1 MTPIFF
7 RKAEELRDLWDA
19 SLSND
24 VAKDFLASPSTS
36 TPATE
41 TILDIAHWTSRATF
55 DVIGLAG
62 FDYEFSSLQ
71 DESEEV
77 YLAYR
82 RMFAVADTSPQL
94 RGLLQIY
101 FPFIESILVSIQFFG
116 RYIITD
122 ITNSQMKLPEPRV
135 IACELS
141 MKQGNDW
148 LQARNWP
155 F

>member
-7 RKAEELRDLWDA
+7 RKAEELRDLWDEA
-19 SLSND
+19 LSN
-24 VAKDFLASPSTS
+24 VAAKDFSMSLDTNTCMSAS
-36 TPATE
+36 E
-41 TILDIAHWTSRATF
+41 TTLDIAHWTSRATF

-82 RMFAVADTSPQL
+82 RMFKVADRSPQL

-101 FPFIESILVSIQFFG
+101 FPFIEWILVSILDTFVSAC
-116 RYIITD
+116 IIAYLA
-122 ITNSQMKLPEPRV
+122 NSQMKIPESRV
-135 IACELS
+135 NAVALS
-141 MKQGNDW
+141 TKQGND
-148 LQARNWP
+148 
-155 F
+155 